1 MLLLVPK
8 WAHHY
13 DEFWNSIRRRNLW
26 FIKLRYLAV
35 LMLFGFL
42 LSGEYILD
50 FQFSDSQ
57 VRVIIISSILILF
70 YNVLIHST
78 RKFVGCNANKFNCM
92 HLSLIQMILDLIM
105 LMLLV
110 YYTGG
115 IHSPLFMF
123 FIFHMIIGSMIL
135 PGYVVFSIC
144 IIVVIVYSSMIFLQ
158 YHGILD
164 SHIISGL
171 FPAFSETSFAYLIL
185 FTVVFNLTLL
195 ISVLLANTIAR
206 RLYQREKEL
215 HESLIKL
222 NEQEIAKQKY
232 IIGLVHEIKTPLA
245 AVESI
250 LELALQKFLGPISE
264 IVEEKLTR
272 AKIRSHE
279 AIMLINNVLRI
290 SKLKLMNVS
299 VHEPIEVNELI
310 AEVIDQKSED
320 AKSKGIIIVF
330 NNRRKNKNTVQG
342 DKVLLELA
350 FSNVLGNAIKYM
362 EEKGKVEIDL
372 SDSESGATIEI
383 CDNGIGIPEKDID
396 KIFNQFV
403 RASNIKH
410 KNYDGSGLGLSL
422 VKEIIE
428 RHNGS
433 IRAESPSRLMEQGRP
448 GSSFIIFLPYIYT
461 PEL

>member
-1 MLLLVPK
+1 
-8 WAHHY
+8 
-13 DEFWNSIRRRNLW
+13 
-26 FIKLRYLAV
+26 
-35 LMLFGFL
+35 
-42 LSGEYILD
+42 
-50 FQFSDSQ
+50 
-57 VRVIIISSILILF
+57 
-70 YNVLIHST
+70 
-78 RKFVGCNANKFNCM
+78 
-92 HLSLIQMILDLIM
+92 
-105 LMLLV
+105 
-110 YYTGG
+110 
-115 IHSPLFMF
+115 
-123 FIFHMIIGSMIL
+123 
-135 PGYVVFSIC
+135 
-144 IIVVIVYSSMIFLQ
+144 
-158 YHGILD
+158 
-164 SHIISGL
+164 
-171 FPAFSETSFAYLIL
+171 
-185 FTVVFNLTLL
+185 
-195 ISVLLANTIAR
+195 
-206 RLYQREKEL
+206 
-215 HESLIKL
+215 
-222 NEQEIAKQKY
+222 
-232 IIGLVHEIKTPLA
+232 
-245 AVESI
+245 
-250 LELALQKFLGPISE
+250 
-264 IVEEKLTR
+264 
-272 AKIRSHE
+272 
-279 AIMLINNVLRI
+279 MLINNVLRI